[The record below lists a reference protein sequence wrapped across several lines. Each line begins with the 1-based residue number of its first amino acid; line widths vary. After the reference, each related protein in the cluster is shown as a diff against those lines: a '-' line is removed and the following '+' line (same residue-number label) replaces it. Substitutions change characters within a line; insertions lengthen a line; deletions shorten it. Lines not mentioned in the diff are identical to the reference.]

1 MCIRDSFRLV
11 VRPILGP
18 LSDRLSDR
26 FAASRFAGYVTPFFT
41 TRAET
46 VVFAPPF
53 HRPRAALRHLQ
64 ISLTASLDLSYA
76 KGLTA
81 LFRAQNLFAKG

>member
-1 MCIRDSFRLV
+1 V
-11 VRPILGP
+11 
-18 LSDRLSDR
+18 
-26 FAASRFAGYVTPFFT
+26 APFFT

-53 HRPRAALRHLQ
+53 RWPRAALRRLQ
-64 ISLTASLDLSYA
+64 ISLTVSLDLSYA